1 MNLIKLTMMMCKHV
15 LMPFAYLF
23 ILVSLISACQNSD
36 TKSQIQN
43 TPNILLA
50 LSDDQSWLHT
60 GIAGNQVI
68 QTPAF
73 DRIAK
78 EGVLFNNA
86 FSACPSCTASRTAIL
101 SGQDIW
107 RTKEAGLLM
116 GAMPKNLKLFSHIL
130 DDNGYHVGYT
140 GKGWAPGNWE
150 YLGLDREP
158 LIKAYND
165 RLETGIAY
173 GIDKRN

>member
-1 MNLIKLTMMMCKHV
+1 MNIQKYQLLHLPV
-15 LMPFAYLF
+15 LFLF
-23 ILVSLISACQNSD
+23 LLVLAAGCNNSPL
-36 TKSQIQN
+36 KKEVGK

-60 GIAGNQVI
+60 GITGNKVI
-68 QTPAF
+68 KTPAF
-73 DRIAK
+73 DRIAN

-86 FSACPSCTASRTAIL
+86 FTACPSCTASRTAIL

-107 RTKEAGLLM
+107 RTEEGGLLM
-116 GAMPKNLKLFSHIL
+116 GAIPKDLKLFTHIL

-140 GKGWAPGNWE
+140 GKGWAPGNWS

-158 LIKAYND
+158 LISVSFKSCN
-165 RLETGIAY
+165 
-173 GIDKRN
+173 